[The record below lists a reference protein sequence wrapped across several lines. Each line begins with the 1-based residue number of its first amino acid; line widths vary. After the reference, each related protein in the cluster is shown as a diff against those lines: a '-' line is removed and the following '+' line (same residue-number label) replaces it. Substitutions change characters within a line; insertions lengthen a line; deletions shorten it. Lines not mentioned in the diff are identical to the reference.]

1 MKAVLSTADFRE
13 IPVTEQ
19 QKLNGGFWPALLVGI
34 GIAAVAEIISDWDNF
49 KNGLTGKP
57 EEK

>member
-1 MKAVLSTADFRE
+1 MKTELSTADFRE

-19 QKLNGGFWPALLVGI
+19 QKLNGGFLPALLVGI

>member
-1 MKAVLSTADFRE
+1 MKTELSTAGFRE

-19 QKLNGGFWPALLVGI
+19 QMLNGGFWPAFLVGI
-34 GIAAVAEIISDWDNF
+34 GIASVAEIISDWDNF

>member
-1 MKAVLSTADFRE
+1 MKTERLTTDFRE

-19 QKLNGGFWPALLVGI
+19 QKLNGGFLPALLVGI
-34 GIAAVAEIISDWDNF
+34 GIAAFAEIISDWDNF